1 MGKRYYWLKLPED
14 FFRQKPIKKL
24 RRIAGGDTY
33 TIIYLKMLLV
43 SLKNEGKLFF
53 DGVEENFTEE
63 IALELDEEEENVK
76 VTVQFLMAQGLL
88 QLIDESE
95 YELTECSRMVG
106 SESASAERMRRLR
119 DKKTSQCDIGVTQ
132 QLHLS
137 DVEIDKEIENKYIC
151 SEVNSGQPQPKAEI
165 EPVADSRTKVE
176 IEPSCSKAELK
187 VETEPAQADV
197 FIKLPLI
204 NGDDYLVTKE
214 YVKELK
220 ELYPEME
227 VKSIR
232 GNLQTRLQKL
242 DNGEYSGLILAAAGL
257 KRLGLENRICR
268 YFSEDEILPA
278 AGQGILAVQG
288 RQDLTYD
295 YLEGYRDE
303 KAWFAGSAE
312 RAFVKYLN
320 GGCSSP
326 VAAFGVVEGDEL
338 FLRGLY
344 YRECD
349 GRYFKDSIR
358 GPKAEAEKLGRD
370 LAKRMQ
376 DMYDNIKT
384 GGTSL

>member
-1 MGKRYYWLKLPED
+1 MGKRYYWLKLPDD

-137 DVEIDKEIENKYIC
+137 DVEKEIEKEKDKEIENKYIC
-151 SEVNSGQPQPKAEI
+151 PEVNSGQPQPK
-165 EPVADSRTKVE
+165 VE
-176 IEPSCSKAELK
+176 I
-187 VETEPAQADV
+187 EPAQADV

-220 ELYPEME
+220 ELYPAVDVEQALRNM
-227 VKSIR
+227 R
-232 GNLQTRLQKL
+232 GWL
-242 DNGEYSGLILAAAGL
+242 DSNPRNKKTPRGIKRFITGWISREQDKAPRVPDKPKPVSQNRFNNFHQRDYDFAEYERQLL
-257 KRLGLENRICR
+257 KRE
-268 YFSEDEILPA
+268 
-278 AGQGILAVQG
+278 
-288 RQDLTYD
+288 
-295 YLEGYRDE
+295 
-303 KAWFAGSAE
+303 
-312 RAFVKYLN
+312 
-320 GGCSSP
+320 
-326 VAAFGVVEGDEL
+326 
-338 FLRGLY
+338 
-344 YRECD
+344 
-349 GRYFKDSIR
+349 
-358 GPKAEAEKLGRD
+358 
-370 LAKRMQ
+370 
-376 DMYDNIKT
+376 
-384 GGTSL
+384 

>member
-1 MGKRYYWLKLPED
+1 MGKRYYWLKLPDD

-63 IALELDEEEENVK
+63 IALELDEEVENVK

-137 DVEIDKEIENKYIC
+137 DVEKEKEIEIDKDKEIENKYIC
-151 SEVNSGQPQPKAEI
+151 PEVNSGQPQPKA
-165 EPVADSRTKVE
+165 E

-220 ELYPEME
+220 ELYPAVDVEQALRSM
-227 VKSIR
+227 R
-232 GNLQTRLQKL
+232 GWLGSHPKNKKTPRGIKRFITGWISRDQDEASRVPDKPKPVFQNRFNNFHQR
-242 DNGEYSGLILAAAGL
+242 DYDFAEYERQLL
-257 KRLGLENRICR
+257 KRE
-268 YFSEDEILPA
+268 
-278 AGQGILAVQG
+278 
-288 RQDLTYD
+288 
-295 YLEGYRDE
+295 
-303 KAWFAGSAE
+303 
-312 RAFVKYLN
+312 
-320 GGCSSP
+320 
-326 VAAFGVVEGDEL
+326 
-338 FLRGLY
+338 
-344 YRECD
+344 
-349 GRYFKDSIR
+349 
-358 GPKAEAEKLGRD
+358 
-370 LAKRMQ
+370 
-376 DMYDNIKT
+376 
-384 GGTSL
+384 

>member
-1 MGKRYYWLKLPED
+1 MGKRYYWLKLPDD

-33 TIIYLKMLLV
+33 TIIYLKMLLI

-137 DVEIDKEIENKYIC
+137 DVEKEKEIEIDKDKEIENKYIC
-151 SEVNSGQPQPKAEI
+151 PEVNSGQPQP
-165 EPVADSRTKVE
+165 KVE

-220 ELYPEME
+220 ELYPAVDVEQALRNMRGWLDSNPRNKKTPRGIKRFITSWISRE
-227 VKSIR
+227 QDKAPRVPDKSKPVSQNR
-232 GNLQTRLQKL
+232 FNNFHQR
-242 DNGEYSGLILAAAGL
+242 DYDFAEYERQLL
-257 KRLGLENRICR
+257 KR
-268 YFSEDEILPA
+268 
-278 AGQGILAVQG
+278 
-288 RQDLTYD
+288 
-295 YLEGYRDE
+295 
-303 KAWFAGSAE
+303 
-312 RAFVKYLN
+312 
-320 GGCSSP
+320 
-326 VAAFGVVEGDEL
+326 
-338 FLRGLY
+338 
-344 YRECD
+344 
-349 GRYFKDSIR
+349 
-358 GPKAEAEKLGRD
+358 
-370 LAKRMQ
+370 
-376 DMYDNIKT
+376 
-384 GGTSL
+384 

>member
-1 MGKRYYWLKLPED
+1 MGKRYYWLKLPDD

-137 DVEIDKEIENKYIC
+137 DVEKEKEIEIDKD
-151 SEVNSGQPQPKAEI
+151 KEI
-165 EPVADSRTKVE
+165 EPVAENRTKVE

-220 ELYPEME
+220 ELYPAVDVEQALRNMRGWLDSNPRNKKTPRGIKRFITSWISRE
-227 VKSIR
+227 QDKAPRVPDKSKPVSQNR
-232 GNLQTRLQKL
+232 FNNFHQR
-242 DNGEYSGLILAAAGL
+242 DYDFAEYERQLL
-257 KRLGLENRICR
+257 KR
-268 YFSEDEILPA
+268 
-278 AGQGILAVQG
+278 
-288 RQDLTYD
+288 
-295 YLEGYRDE
+295 
-303 KAWFAGSAE
+303 
-312 RAFVKYLN
+312 
-320 GGCSSP
+320 
-326 VAAFGVVEGDEL
+326 
-338 FLRGLY
+338 
-344 YRECD
+344 
-349 GRYFKDSIR
+349 
-358 GPKAEAEKLGRD
+358 
-370 LAKRMQ
+370 
-376 DMYDNIKT
+376 
-384 GGTSL
+384 

>member
-88 QLIDESE
+88 QPIDESE

-137 DVEIDKEIENKYIC
+137 DVEKEIEIDKDKEIENKYIC
-151 SEVNSGQPQPKAEI
+151 PEVNSGQPQPKA
-165 EPVADSRTKVE
+165 E

-220 ELYPEME
+220 ELYPAVDVEQALRSM
-227 VKSIR
+227 R
-232 GNLQTRLQKL
+232 GWLGSHPKNKKTPRGIKRFITGWISRDQDEASRVPDKPKPVSQNRFNNFHQR
-242 DNGEYSGLILAAAGL
+242 DYDFAEYERQLL
-257 KRLGLENRICR
+257 NR
-268 YFSEDEILPA
+268 E
-278 AGQGILAVQG
+278 
-288 RQDLTYD
+288 
-295 YLEGYRDE
+295 
-303 KAWFAGSAE
+303 
-312 RAFVKYLN
+312 
-320 GGCSSP
+320 
-326 VAAFGVVEGDEL
+326 
-338 FLRGLY
+338 
-344 YRECD
+344 
-349 GRYFKDSIR
+349 
-358 GPKAEAEKLGRD
+358 
-370 LAKRMQ
+370 
-376 DMYDNIKT
+376 
-384 GGTSL
+384 

>member
-1 MGKRYYWLKLPED
+1 MGKRYYWLKLPDD

-137 DVEIDKEIENKYIC
+137 DVEKEKEIEIDKD
-151 SEVNSGQPQPKAEI
+151 K
-165 EPVADSRTKVE
+165 E

-220 ELYPEME
+220 ELYPAVDVEQALRSM
-227 VKSIR
+227 R
-232 GNLQTRLQKL
+232 GWLGSHPKNKKTPRGIKRFITGWISRDQDEASRVPDKPKPVFQNRFNNFHQR
-242 DNGEYSGLILAAAGL
+242 DYDFAEYERQLL
-257 KRLGLENRICR
+257 KRE
-268 YFSEDEILPA
+268 
-278 AGQGILAVQG
+278 
-288 RQDLTYD
+288 
-295 YLEGYRDE
+295 
-303 KAWFAGSAE
+303 
-312 RAFVKYLN
+312 
-320 GGCSSP
+320 
-326 VAAFGVVEGDEL
+326 
-338 FLRGLY
+338 
-344 YRECD
+344 
-349 GRYFKDSIR
+349 
-358 GPKAEAEKLGRD
+358 
-370 LAKRMQ
+370 
-376 DMYDNIKT
+376 
-384 GGTSL
+384 

>member
-1 MGKRYYWLKLPED
+1 MGKRYYWLKLPDD

-88 QLIDESE
+88 QLIGESE

-137 DVEIDKEIENKYIC
+137 DVEKEKEIEIDKD
-151 SEVNSGQPQPKAEI
+151 K
-165 EPVADSRTKVE
+165 E

-220 ELYPEME
+220 ELYPAVDVEQALRNM
-227 VKSIR
+227 R
-232 GNLQTRLQKL
+232 GWL
-242 DNGEYSGLILAAAGL
+242 DSNPRNKKTPRGIKRFITSWISREQDKAPRVPDKPKPVFQNRFNNFHQRDYDFAEYERQLL
-257 KRLGLENRICR
+257 KRE
-268 YFSEDEILPA
+268 
-278 AGQGILAVQG
+278 
-288 RQDLTYD
+288 
-295 YLEGYRDE
+295 
-303 KAWFAGSAE
+303 
-312 RAFVKYLN
+312 
-320 GGCSSP
+320 
-326 VAAFGVVEGDEL
+326 
-338 FLRGLY
+338 
-344 YRECD
+344 
-349 GRYFKDSIR
+349 
-358 GPKAEAEKLGRD
+358 
-370 LAKRMQ
+370 
-376 DMYDNIKT
+376 
-384 GGTSL
+384 

>member
-1 MGKRYYWLKLPED
+1 MGKRYYWLKLPDD

-137 DVEIDKEIENKYIC
+137 DVEKEKEIEIDKDKEIENKYIC
-151 SEVNSGQPQPKAEI
+151 PEVNSGQPQPKA
-165 EPVADSRTKVE
+165 E

-220 ELYPEME
+220 ELYPAVDVEQALRSM
-227 VKSIR
+227 R
-232 GNLQTRLQKL
+232 GWLGSHPKNKKAPRGIKRFITGWISRDQDEASRVPDKPKPVFQNRFNNFHQR
-242 DNGEYSGLILAAAGL
+242 DYDFAEYERQLL
-257 KRLGLENRICR
+257 KRE
-268 YFSEDEILPA
+268 
-278 AGQGILAVQG
+278 
-288 RQDLTYD
+288 
-295 YLEGYRDE
+295 
-303 KAWFAGSAE
+303 
-312 RAFVKYLN
+312 
-320 GGCSSP
+320 
-326 VAAFGVVEGDEL
+326 
-338 FLRGLY
+338 
-344 YRECD
+344 
-349 GRYFKDSIR
+349 
-358 GPKAEAEKLGRD
+358 
-370 LAKRMQ
+370 
-376 DMYDNIKT
+376 
-384 GGTSL
+384 

>member
-1 MGKRYYWLKLPED
+1 MGKRYYWLKLPDD

-95 YELTECSRMVG
+95 YELTECFRMVG

-137 DVEIDKEIENKYIC
+137 DVEKEKEIEIDKDKEIENKYIC
-151 SEVNSGQPQPKAEI
+151 PEVNSGQPQP
-165 EPVADSRTKVE
+165 KVE

-187 VETEPAQADV
+187 VDTEPAQADV

-220 ELYPEME
+220 ELYPAVDVEQALRNMRGWLDSNPRNKKTPRGIKRFITSWISRE
-227 VKSIR
+227 QDKAPRVPDKSKPVSQNR
-232 GNLQTRLQKL
+232 FNNFHQR
-242 DNGEYSGLILAAAGL
+242 DYDFAEYERQLL
-257 KRLGLENRICR
+257 KR
-268 YFSEDEILPA
+268 
-278 AGQGILAVQG
+278 
-288 RQDLTYD
+288 
-295 YLEGYRDE
+295 
-303 KAWFAGSAE
+303 
-312 RAFVKYLN
+312 
-320 GGCSSP
+320 
-326 VAAFGVVEGDEL
+326 
-338 FLRGLY
+338 
-344 YRECD
+344 
-349 GRYFKDSIR
+349 
-358 GPKAEAEKLGRD
+358 
-370 LAKRMQ
+370 
-376 DMYDNIKT
+376 
-384 GGTSL
+384 

>member
-1 MGKRYYWLKLPED
+1 MGKRYYWLKLPDD

-53 DGVEENFTEE
+53 DRVEENFTEE

-137 DVEIDKEIENKYIC
+137 DVEKEIEIDKD
-151 SEVNSGQPQPKAEI
+151 K
-165 EPVADSRTKVE
+165 E

-220 ELYPEME
+220 ELYPAVDVEQALRSM
-227 VKSIR
+227 R
-232 GNLQTRLQKL
+232 GWLGSHPKNKKTPRGIKRFITGWISRDQDEASRVPDKPKPVSQNRFNNFHQR
-242 DNGEYSGLILAAAGL
+242 DYDFAEYERQLL
-257 KRLGLENRICR
+257 NR
-268 YFSEDEILPA
+268 E
-278 AGQGILAVQG
+278 
-288 RQDLTYD
+288 
-295 YLEGYRDE
+295 
-303 KAWFAGSAE
+303 
-312 RAFVKYLN
+312 
-320 GGCSSP
+320 
-326 VAAFGVVEGDEL
+326 
-338 FLRGLY
+338 
-344 YRECD
+344 
-349 GRYFKDSIR
+349 
-358 GPKAEAEKLGRD
+358 
-370 LAKRMQ
+370 
-376 DMYDNIKT
+376 
-384 GGTSL
+384 

>member
-1 MGKRYYWLKLPED
+1 MGKRYYWLKLPDD

-76 VTVQFLMAQGLL
+76 VTVQFLIAQGLL

-95 YELTECSRMVG
+95 YELTECFRMVG

-137 DVEIDKEIENKYIC
+137 DVEKEKEIEIDKDKEIENKYIC
-151 SEVNSGQPQPKAEI
+151 PEVNSGQPQP
-165 EPVADSRTKVE
+165 KVE

-220 ELYPEME
+220 ELYPAVDVEQALRNMRGWLDSNPRNKKTPRGIKRFITSWISRE
-227 VKSIR
+227 QDKAPRVPDKSKPVSQNR
-232 GNLQTRLQKL
+232 FNNFHQR
-242 DNGEYSGLILAAAGL
+242 DYDFAEYERQLL
-257 KRLGLENRICR
+257 KR
-268 YFSEDEILPA
+268 
-278 AGQGILAVQG
+278 
-288 RQDLTYD
+288 
-295 YLEGYRDE
+295 
-303 KAWFAGSAE
+303 
-312 RAFVKYLN
+312 
-320 GGCSSP
+320 
-326 VAAFGVVEGDEL
+326 
-338 FLRGLY
+338 
-344 YRECD
+344 
-349 GRYFKDSIR
+349 
-358 GPKAEAEKLGRD
+358 
-370 LAKRMQ
+370 
-376 DMYDNIKT
+376 
-384 GGTSL
+384 

>member
-1 MGKRYYWLKLPED
+1 MGKRYYWLKLPDD

-33 TIIYLKMLLV
+33 TIIYLKMLLI

-119 DKKTSQCDIGVTQ
+119 DKKTSQCDIGVTR

-137 DVEIDKEIENKYIC
+137 DVEKEIEIDKDKEIENKYIC
-151 SEVNSGQPQPKAEI
+151 PEVNSGQPQPK
-165 EPVADSRTKVE
+165 VE
-176 IEPSCSKAELK
+176 I
-187 VETEPAQADV
+187 EPAQADV

-220 ELYPEME
+220 ELYPAVDVEQALRNMRGWLDSNPRNKKTPRGIKRFITSWISRE
-227 VKSIR
+227 QDKAPRVPDKSKPVSQNR
-232 GNLQTRLQKL
+232 FNNFHQR
-242 DNGEYSGLILAAAGL
+242 DYDFAEYERQLL
-257 KRLGLENRICR
+257 KR
-268 YFSEDEILPA
+268 
-278 AGQGILAVQG
+278 
-288 RQDLTYD
+288 
-295 YLEGYRDE
+295 
-303 KAWFAGSAE
+303 
-312 RAFVKYLN
+312 
-320 GGCSSP
+320 
-326 VAAFGVVEGDEL
+326 
-338 FLRGLY
+338 
-344 YRECD
+344 
-349 GRYFKDSIR
+349 
-358 GPKAEAEKLGRD
+358 
-370 LAKRMQ
+370 
-376 DMYDNIKT
+376 
-384 GGTSL
+384 

>member
-1 MGKRYYWLKLPED
+1 MGKRYYWLKLPDD

-63 IALELDEEEENVK
+63 VALELDEEEENVK

-137 DVEIDKEIENKYIC
+137 DVEKEKEIEIDKDKEIENKYIC
-151 SEVNSGQPQPKAEI
+151 PEVNSGQPQPKA
-165 EPVADSRTKVE
+165 E

-220 ELYPEME
+220 ELYPAVDVEQALRSM
-227 VKSIR
+227 R
-232 GNLQTRLQKL
+232 GWLGSHPKNKKTPRGIKRFITGWISRDQDEASRVPDKPKPVFQNRFNNFHQR
-242 DNGEYSGLILAAAGL
+242 DYDFAEYERQLL
-257 KRLGLENRICR
+257 KRE
-268 YFSEDEILPA
+268 
-278 AGQGILAVQG
+278 
-288 RQDLTYD
+288 
-295 YLEGYRDE
+295 
-303 KAWFAGSAE
+303 
-312 RAFVKYLN
+312 
-320 GGCSSP
+320 
-326 VAAFGVVEGDEL
+326 
-338 FLRGLY
+338 
-344 YRECD
+344 
-349 GRYFKDSIR
+349 
-358 GPKAEAEKLGRD
+358 
-370 LAKRMQ
+370 
-376 DMYDNIKT
+376 
-384 GGTSL
+384 

>member
-1 MGKRYYWLKLPED
+1 MGKRYYWLKLPDD

-119 DKKTSQCDIGVTQ
+119 NKKTSQCDIGVTQ

-137 DVEIDKEIENKYIC
+137 DVEKEIEIDKD
-151 SEVNSGQPQPKAEI
+151 K
-165 EPVADSRTKVE
+165 DKE

-220 ELYPEME
+220 ELYPAVDVEQALRSM
-227 VKSIR
+227 R
-232 GNLQTRLQKL
+232 GWLGSHPKNKKTPRGIKRFITGWISRDQDEASRVPDKPKPVFQNRFNNFHQR
-242 DNGEYSGLILAAAGL
+242 DYDFAEYERQLL
-257 KRLGLENRICR
+257 KRE
-268 YFSEDEILPA
+268 
-278 AGQGILAVQG
+278 
-288 RQDLTYD
+288 
-295 YLEGYRDE
+295 
-303 KAWFAGSAE
+303 
-312 RAFVKYLN
+312 
-320 GGCSSP
+320 
-326 VAAFGVVEGDEL
+326 
-338 FLRGLY
+338 
-344 YRECD
+344 
-349 GRYFKDSIR
+349 
-358 GPKAEAEKLGRD
+358 
-370 LAKRMQ
+370 
-376 DMYDNIKT
+376 
-384 GGTSL
+384 

>member
-1 MGKRYYWLKLPED
+1 MGKRYYWLKLPDD

-137 DVEIDKEIENKYIC
+137 DVEKEIEI
-151 SEVNSGQPQPKAEI
+151 EI
-165 EPVADSRTKVE
+165 DKDKE

-220 ELYPEME
+220 ELYPAVDVEQALRSM
-227 VKSIR
+227 R
-232 GNLQTRLQKL
+232 GWLGSHPKNKKTPRGIKRFITGWISRDQDEASRVPDKPKPVFQNRFNNFHQR
-242 DNGEYSGLILAAAGL
+242 DYDFAEYERQLL
-257 KRLGLENRICR
+257 KRE
-268 YFSEDEILPA
+268 
-278 AGQGILAVQG
+278 
-288 RQDLTYD
+288 
-295 YLEGYRDE
+295 
-303 KAWFAGSAE
+303 
-312 RAFVKYLN
+312 
-320 GGCSSP
+320 
-326 VAAFGVVEGDEL
+326 
-338 FLRGLY
+338 
-344 YRECD
+344 
-349 GRYFKDSIR
+349 
-358 GPKAEAEKLGRD
+358 
-370 LAKRMQ
+370 
-376 DMYDNIKT
+376 
-384 GGTSL
+384 

>member
-1 MGKRYYWLKLPED
+1 MGKRYYWLKLPDD

-137 DVEIDKEIENKYIC
+137 DVEKEKEIEIDKDKEIENKYIC
-151 SEVNSGQPQPKAEI
+151 PEVNSGQPQP
-165 EPVADSRTKVE
+165 KVE

-197 FIKLPLI
+197 SIKLPLI

-220 ELYPEME
+220 ELYPAVDVEQALRNM
-227 VKSIR
+227 R
-232 GNLQTRLQKL
+232 GWL
-242 DNGEYSGLILAAAGL
+242 DSNPRNKKTPRGIKRFITSWISREQDKAPRVPDKPKPVFQNRFNNFHQRDYDFAEYERQLL
-257 KRLGLENRICR
+257 KRE
-268 YFSEDEILPA
+268 
-278 AGQGILAVQG
+278 
-288 RQDLTYD
+288 
-295 YLEGYRDE
+295 
-303 KAWFAGSAE
+303 
-312 RAFVKYLN
+312 
-320 GGCSSP
+320 
-326 VAAFGVVEGDEL
+326 
-338 FLRGLY
+338 
-344 YRECD
+344 
-349 GRYFKDSIR
+349 
-358 GPKAEAEKLGRD
+358 
-370 LAKRMQ
+370 
-376 DMYDNIKT
+376 
-384 GGTSL
+384 

>member
-1 MGKRYYWLKLPED
+1 MGKRYYWLKLPDD

-137 DVEIDKEIENKYIC
+137 DVEKEKEIEIDKD
-151 SEVNSGQPQPKAEI
+151 KEI
-165 EPVADSRTKVE
+165 EPVAENRTKVE

-220 ELYPEME
+220 ELYPAVDVEQALRNM
-227 VKSIR
+227 R
-232 GNLQTRLQKL
+232 GWL
-242 DNGEYSGLILAAAGL
+242 DSNPRNKKTPRGIKRFITSWISREQDKAPRVPDKPKPVFQNRFNNFHQRDYDFAEYERQLL
-257 KRLGLENRICR
+257 KRE
-268 YFSEDEILPA
+268 
-278 AGQGILAVQG
+278 
-288 RQDLTYD
+288 
-295 YLEGYRDE
+295 
-303 KAWFAGSAE
+303 
-312 RAFVKYLN
+312 
-320 GGCSSP
+320 
-326 VAAFGVVEGDEL
+326 
-338 FLRGLY
+338 
-344 YRECD
+344 
-349 GRYFKDSIR
+349 
-358 GPKAEAEKLGRD
+358 
-370 LAKRMQ
+370 
-376 DMYDNIKT
+376 
-384 GGTSL
+384 

>member
-1 MGKRYYWLKLPED
+1 MGKRYYWLKLPDD

-137 DVEIDKEIENKYIC
+137 DVEKEKEIEIDKDKEIENKYIC
-151 SEVNSGQPQPKAEI
+151 PEVNSGQPQPKVEI
-165 EPVADSRTKVE
+165 EPVAENRT
-176 IEPSCSKAELK
+176 K

-220 ELYPEME
+220 ELYPAVDVEQALRNM
-227 VKSIR
+227 R
-232 GNLQTRLQKL
+232 GWL
-242 DNGEYSGLILAAAGL
+242 DSNPRNKKTPRGIKRFITSWISREQDKAPRVPDKPKPVFQNRFNNFHQRDYDFAEYERQLL
-257 KRLGLENRICR
+257 KRE
-268 YFSEDEILPA
+268 
-278 AGQGILAVQG
+278 
-288 RQDLTYD
+288 
-295 YLEGYRDE
+295 
-303 KAWFAGSAE
+303 
-312 RAFVKYLN
+312 
-320 GGCSSP
+320 
-326 VAAFGVVEGDEL
+326 
-338 FLRGLY
+338 
-344 YRECD
+344 
-349 GRYFKDSIR
+349 
-358 GPKAEAEKLGRD
+358 
-370 LAKRMQ
+370 
-376 DMYDNIKT
+376 
-384 GGTSL
+384 